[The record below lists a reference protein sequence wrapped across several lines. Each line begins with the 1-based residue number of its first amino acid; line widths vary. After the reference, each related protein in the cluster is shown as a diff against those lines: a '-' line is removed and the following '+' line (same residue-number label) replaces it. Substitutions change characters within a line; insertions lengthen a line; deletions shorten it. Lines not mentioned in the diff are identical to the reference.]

1 MKHSQER
8 IAHELRTRLGLI
20 LSQRVSDPRLA
31 QVTVSEVKPSKDLSV
46 ARVYYSMLDPD
57 ADSAPVQQGLE
68 KAAGFLRAKLGQ
80 AIKVRHV
87 PELRFEHDD
96 SAAEG
101 QRISDLI
108 DRAIGSDRAR

>member
-1 MKHSQER
+1 MSSV
-8 IAHELRTRLGLI
+8 ELSR
-20 LSQRVSDPRLA
+20 
-31 QVTVSEVKPSKDLSV
+31 DLSV

-108 DRAIGSDRAR
+108 DRAIGSDRAG